1 MTLQSPQVFLPRLK
15 EIFSKCGV
23 TFVLLPYLKN
33 SGVNGAV
40 KWINKDKVILALN
53 DRRKSADTFWF
64 SLFHEIKHVL
74 QQKHKQIFISG
85 QEINTAYLNEQ
96 LEAEADKFAQETLI
110 PEKLYQAFINNRN
123 FSDPAPQIRHDFNS
137 FGGFGQQ
144 GYGYNVPELQK
155 RIGEILCVD
164 KELKT
169 ILIGAGNLGKAV
181 SNKIFIRQS
190 GFKLI
195 GIFDKNEAIC
205 GNMIKGIP
213 VRHINYLENFC
224 IDNQPVCAVICIPGS
239 DMQEITDMLV
249 RLGVRAFW
257 NFSNYDIAMAHPE
270 VLVENVH
277 LNDSLM
283 TLGYLTNTSLAE
295 DEAR

>member
-1 MTLQSPQVFLPRLK
+1 MKRVKVSNNVIRRLPRYLRK
-15 EIFSKCGV
+15 LDELTDAGV
-23 TFVLLPYLKN
+23 SRIS
-33 SGVNGAV
+33 SGELG
-40 KWINKDKVILALN
+40 
-53 DRRKSADTFWF
+53 R
-64 SLFHEIKHVL
+64 
-74 QQKHKQIFISG
+74 
-85 QEINTAYLNEQ
+85 Q
-96 LEAEADKFAQETLI
+96 LGLT
-110 PEKLYQAFINNRN
+110 P
-123 FSDPAPQIRHDFNS
+123 SQIRQDFS
-137 FGGFGQQ
+137 CFGEFGQQ